1 MPAQLNVLE
10 ETHDEKTD
18 FRPIAKTP
26 GPGSTRRPSR
36 RGFALVVTL
45 SLMVLLAVVAMGLLS
60 LSAISLRE
68 SGQDGARQ
76 VAMNNARL
84 AMYLALGELQL
95 HAGPDTRITA
105 PSSVL
110 GDDVRQAHLT
120 GVWDSRKIDPG
131 SPGAGATAAKL
142 DHFRSWLCSGNPDQ
156 LKEPDY
162 VKSAIADAR
171 MLLSKEVVS
180 DVADETSAARVSIQ
194 NPATGKSSGGFAYAV
209 FDEGVK
215 TSLNLGYVK
224 PKSSDPLAVRT
235 GALGG
240 GQRPGIG
247 RIDETGSLAGSD
259 FDLGNENGDARKLI
273 SKLVSLDGA
282 ELGYNAGSG
291 SLGRSYHDLTTH
303 SLGLMCDVANG
314 GMKGDLSLIAE
325 GSKLPTELAGK
336 SLYEAAY
343 GLDIASDPTWEQM
356 IGSLN
361 LYSGSDAGGSFLSP
375 IRRPAIV
382 ECHRAG
388 RLECRHGSEIRPR
401 SSGIRV
407 AFRSCFVPLAMLP
420 ASAQKV
426 DIYQTT
432 RKGDRLAVVTPA
444 ENSTAVDYSLL
455 LDPDVSHQTLL
466 GIGSSLTDSTA
477 QVLSELSKEKREEV
491 LSKGLPRMARIFR

>member
-1 MPAQLNVLE
+1 MLPFWRGRAVGEITCNLLQHNERPAGYCPRSSMCWKKPTMRKQIS
-10 ETHDEKTD
+10 DRSRKP
-18 FRPIAKTP
+18 RA
-26 GPGSTRRPSR
+26 PGSTRRPSR

-45 SLMVLLAVVAMGLLS
+45 SLMVLLA
-60 LSAISLRE
+60 
-68 SGQDGARQ
+68 
-76 VAMNNARL
+76 
-84 AMYLALGELQL
+84 
-95 HAGPDTRITA
+95 
-105 PSSVL
+105 
-110 GDDVRQAHLT
+110 
-120 GVWDSRKIDPG
+120 
-131 SPGAGATAAKL
+131 
-142 DHFRSWLCSGNPDQ
+142 
-156 LKEPDY
+156 
-162 VKSAIADAR
+162 
-171 MLLSKEVVS
+171 
-180 DVADETSAARVSIQ
+180 
-194 NPATGKSSGGFAYAV
+194 
-209 FDEGVK
+209 
-215 TSLNLGYVK
+215 
-224 PKSSDPLAVRT
+224 
-235 GALGG
+235 
-240 GQRPGIG
+240 
-247 RIDETGSLAGSD
+247 
-259 FDLGNENGDARKLI
+259 
-273 SKLVSLDGA
+273 
-282 ELGYNAGSG
+282 
-291 SLGRSYHDLTTH
+291 
-303 SLGLMCDVANG
+303 DVANG

-420 ASAQKV
+420 GSAQKV
-426 DIYQTT
+426 DIYQAT

-466 GIGSSLTDSTA
+466 GIGSSLTESTA

>member
-1 MPAQLNVLE
+1 MTQK
-10 ETHDEKTD
+10 D
-18 FRPIAKTP
+18 
-26 GPGSTRRPSR
+26 
-36 RGFALVVTL
+36 
-45 SLMVLLAVVAMGLLS
+45 SLK
-60 LSAISLRE
+60 
-68 SGQDGARQ
+68 Q
-76 VAMNNARL
+76 
-84 AMYLALGELQL
+84 
-95 HAGPDTRITA
+95 
-105 PSSVL
+105 
-110 GDDVRQAHLT
+110 
-120 GVWDSRKIDPG
+120 
-131 SPGAGATAAKL
+131 
-142 DHFRSWLCSGNPDQ
+142 
-156 LKEPDY
+156 EPDY

-336 SLYEAAY
+336 SLDEAAY

-361 LYSGSDAGGSFLSP
+361 LYRGSDAGGSFLGLSGGQPLLSATAPADWSAGTGVKSGPAVPEFASP
-375 IRRPAIV
+375 FGPVLSRSPCYPPPHKKLISIRLPA
-382 ECHRAG
+382 RAT
-388 RLECRHGSEIRPR
+388 GSPWSLRPR
-401 SSGIRV
+401 IRLQWIIRCCSIPTCP
-407 AFRSCFVPLAMLP
+407 ARRRS
-420 ASAQKV
+420 ASEA
-426 DIYQTT
+426 
-432 RKGDRLAVVTPA
+432 
-444 ENSTAVDYSLL
+444 
-455 LDPDVSHQTLL
+455 H
-466 GIGSSLTDSTA
+466 
-477 QVLSELSKEKREEV
+477 
-491 LSKGLPRMARIFR
+491 